1 MVYNVEMTE
10 RAKEQL
16 DAFVRYLVLD
26 LKNPQAASN
35 LLDDAVDTEESL
47 AFVAGSIPYCSEPD
61 LQKREI
67 RKIHFT
73 KHRYLWL
80 YRVEDD
86 TAYVMA
92 MYYELQ
98 DYENIFK
105 RGL

>member
-35 LLDDAVDTEESL
+35 LLDDASDTEESL
-47 AFVAGSIPYCSEPD
+47 TYVAASTPFCIDPD
-61 LQKREI
+61 LRKREI
-67 RKIHFT
+67 RKIHFA

-92 MYYELQ
+92 MYHELQ
-98 DYENIFK
+98 DYENSFK

>member
-16 DAFVRYLVLD
+16 DVFVRYLVLD

-47 AFVAGSIPYCSEPD
+47 AFVAGSIPYCSDPD

-92 MYYELQ
+92 MYHELQ

>member
-47 AFVAGSIPYCSEPD
+47 AFVAGSIPYCSDPD

-67 RKIHFT
+67 RKIRFA

-92 MYYELQ
+92 MYHELQ

>member
-16 DAFVRYLVLD
+16 DVFVRYLVLD

-47 AFVAGSIPYCSEPD
+47 AFVAGSIPYCSDPD

-73 KHRYLWL
+73 KHRYPWL

-92 MYYELQ
+92 MYHELQ
-98 DYENIFK
+98 DYENTFK

>member
-26 LKNPQAASN
+26 LKNLQAASN
-35 LLDDAVDTEESL
+35 LLDDAADTEESL
-47 AFVAGSIPYCSEPD
+47 TYVAGSIPFCTDPD
-61 LQKREI
+61 LRKRKI
-67 RKIHFT
+67 RKIRFA

-92 MYYELQ
+92 MYHELQ

>member
-26 LKNPQAASN
+26 LKKPQAASN

-47 AFVAGSIPYCSEPD
+47 AFVAGSIPYCSDPD

-92 MYYELQ
+92 MYHELQ

>member
-47 AFVAGSIPYCSEPD
+47 AFVAGSIPYCSDSD

-67 RKIHFT
+67 
-73 KHRYLWL
+73 
-80 YRVEDD
+80 
-86 TAYVMA
+86 
-92 MYYELQ
+92 
-98 DYENIFK
+98 
-105 RGL
+105 

>member
-47 AFVAGSIPYCSEPD
+47 AFVAGSIPYCSDPD
-61 LQKREI
+61 LQKWEI

-92 MYYELQ
+92 MYHELQ

>member
-10 RAKEQL
+10 RAEEQL
-16 DAFVRYLVLD
+16 DAFARYLVVN

-35 LLDDAVDTEESL
+35 LLADATDLEESL
-47 AFVAGSIPYCSEPD
+47 AYVAGSIPLCDDPE
-61 LQKREI
+61 LRMRGI
-67 RKIHFT
+67 RKIRFT

-86 TAYVMA
+86 TVYIMA
-92 MYYELQ
+92 MYHELQ

-105 RGL
+105 REQ